1 MSCDARGWQAW
12 CDGTASP
19 NPGRIG
25 IGVVLLSPDGQHH
38 EISRAT
44 GRSGCNNEAELYA
57 IAAALD
63 LAGKFGVK
71 TLTIHS
77 DSRFAVDCLNGID
90 DTDICRLAELL
101 AATKTAFSAFDAV
114 FVRWLPRH
122 RNAQA
127 DQAAR
132 AALGLAP
139 KTPALP
145 HRKRHR

>member
-12 CDGTASP
+12 CDGTACP

-25 IGVVLLSPDGQHH
+25 IGVVLVSPDGVRH

-44 GRSGCNNEAELYA
+44 GRSGCNNEAELHA
-57 IAAALD
+57 IAAALA
-63 LAGKFGVK
+63 LAREHGVT
-71 TLTIHS
+71 TLKLHS
-77 DSRFAVDCLNGID
+77 DSRFAVDCLTGID
-90 DTDICRLAELL
+90 DTDSPHLAELL

-122 RNAQA
+122 RNAEA
-127 DQAAR
+127 DLAAR

-139 KTPALP
+139 KPPPLP
-145 HRKRHR
+145 RRKRHR